1 MSLLYLEK
9 YRNAKIVPFNYYC
22 LLLLLHPSN
31 SLLCRK
37 TSLDLNEARDDAGVW
52 GWQWHLLDHMQTICT
67 SLQRDN
73 HTDTIFYR
81 LHALPDAQP
90 TLSKHWRHLSNHAFQ
105 MLCYWFSGVQPV
117 AAWFLQYCWLA
128 AHIYDATWLYKSCTV
143 IIWVHL
149 WAAGP

>member
-52 GWQWHLLDHMQTICT
+52 DGSGICWTICKQSVPRSREITTPTPFFTGCMLFLMPSQLCQSTGGTFQITPFKCCVTGLPEFSQLLLDFFNIAD
-67 SLQRDN
+67 LQLIFMMPRDFIN
-73 HTDTIFYR
+73 
-81 LHALPDAQP
+81 LVL
-90 TLSKHWRHLSNHAFQ
+90 
-105 MLCYWFSGVQPV
+105 
-117 AAWFLQYCWLA
+117 
-128 AHIYDATWLYKSCTV
+128 
-143 IIWVHL
+143 
-149 WAAGP
+149 